1 MAATQSPS
9 QPAPDRV
16 PAGHPRDTTGQPG
29 AFGSPGDRAVYPPNI
44 YAPQAQAF
52 YYRGY
57 DNATGEWD
65 EYPPYINAEGL
76 EIGSPGVYNDNPSLV
91 FHAGYAYSPQMP
103 YGPYSPVT
111 TPLPSVGGD
120 AQLYSPQ
127 QFPFSGPPYY
137 QHLGP
142 NMSYITSPTPVS
154 QPEFNT
160 LVNIDQQGDNML
172 FGPRPSYPPPVGSI
186 GRGSFPGN
194 HGFYDQQQGFDG
206 LRSGGLWSDWSKP
219 SDRNRPLTPFSPP
232 VSPQPIGNLVSFG
245 QNVGMA
251 SQQQRSFYG
260 AGSGSSSYNRA
271 YLQSGYNQGSSFGS
285 ASISSLGTNS
295 RGWLSLENNRRR
307 GRSSVSLCGCNGS
320 LDILSEQNRGPRAS
334 KPKAQNTAEHGPSVE
349 TNKHIKPSAKI
360 HDESYNHPDFVI
372 EYEDAKFFIIKSY
385 SEDNVHKS
393 IKYGVWASTPNGNR
407 KLDTTYR
414 EAKEKQDPCPVFL
427 LFSVNASAQFCGVAE
442 MTGPVDFDKSVD
454 YWQQDKWNGQ
464 FPVKWHLIKDVP
476 NSQFRHIVLENND
489 NKPVTNSRDTQEVGI
504 PLELRKLWEFLSAL
518 GIFGPLNKIS
528 SVFSVLENPIGVES
542 RCSPVPNIKSEF
554 LQVKLEQGI
563 EMLSIFKNYETDM
576 SILDDFDFYEDR
588 QKAMQERKARQQGSI
603 MAGVVGESEHRN
615 AVTLPTD
622 IIKQM
627 TKSFA
632 QVVCLDESGKEGTVT
647 GSRVSSG
654 TDAYLKYKAREAWAY
669 LVRRMPVIGKLLSQ
683 SLKQSGSSLYS
694 SSNASSSS
702 SIDFWFQNERM
713 NFGYVWAT
721 PVALLVI
728 LIFHFSKRL
737 FSFPPPPP
745 PPKQHLVSSSPAS
758 TATDIG
764 FSNDRIS
771 EIVSEADLKFL
782 IEVLDEKLTEK
793 ESDKWENVTNKRNN
807 LLAYKA
813 KCFKPKD
820 APIKY
825 LSVMVFEDCTT
836 EVLRDFYMDNDYRNQ
851 WDKTI
856 VGHEQ
861 LQVDKTNGTEIGH
874 TVKKFPLLTPREYVL
889 AWRLWEGKDKTFY
902 CFIKDCEH
910 PLAARQKK
918 FVRVKFFRSVPG
930 RNACE
935 IKMFHQEDAGLN
947 VEMAKLA
954 FSRGIWSYVCKMNNA
969 LRKYSVISH
978 PPTGPAVTA
987 VSLIQKVPPGLE
999 TTNSRVDTQATLT
1012 LTAPQG
1018 LVNGEAKERKFSRRP
1033 SRKVI
1038 GNGLLLLGGIIC
1050 LSRGRSSLCAK
1061 VAMAYILTKL
1071 RKPDESSSQGMER

>member
-16 PAGHPRDTTGQPG
+16 PADSTKSLSLLIMDAEEKPAESDNMKEQPLSAKNETSVSPNSSQDTAPSGHPRDTTGQLG
-29 AFGSPGDRAVYPPNI
+29 AFGSPGDHAVYPPNI
-44 YAPQAQAF
+44 YAPQAQAL

-91 FHAGYAYSPQMP
+91 FHAGYGYSPQMP

-154 QPEFNT
+154 QPEFNA
-160 LVNIDQQGDNML
+160 LANIDQQGDNML

-194 HGFYDQQQGFDG
+194 HGFHDQQQGFDG

-219 SDRNRPLTPFSPP
+219 SDRNRPLTPFSPS
-232 VSPQPIGNLVSFG
+232 VSPQPIGNFVSFG

-260 AGSGSSSYNRA
+260 LGSGSNSYNRA
-271 YLQSGYNQGSSFGS
+271 YLQNGYNQGSSFGS
-285 ASISSLGTNS
+285 ASISSLGTNN

-320 LDILSEQNRGPRAS
+320 LDILSEQNRGPRAL
-334 KPKAQNTAEHGPSVE
+334 KPKAQNTGEHGPSVE
-349 TNKHIKPSAKI
+349 NNKHSKPSAKI
-360 HDESYNHPDFVI
+360 HDESYNQPDFVI
-372 EYEDAKFFIIKSY
+372 EYKDAKFFIIKSY

-454 YWQQDKWNGQ
+454 YWQQDKWSGQ
-464 FPVKWHLIKDVP
+464 FPVKWHFIKDVP

-489 NKPVTNSRDTQEVGI
+489 NKPVTNSRDTQEV
-504 PLELRKLWEFLSAL
+504 
-518 GIFGPLNKIS
+518 
-528 SVFSVLENPIGVES
+528 
-542 RCSPVPNIKSEF
+542 
-554 LQVKLEQGI
+554 KLEQGI
-563 EMLSIFKNYETDM
+563 EMLNIFKNYETDM
-576 SILDDFDFYEDR
+576 SIIDDFDFYEDR
-588 QKAMQERKARQQGSI
+588 QKAMQERKARQQASL
-603 MAGVVGESEHRN
+603 MAAGVVGESEHRN

-632 QVVCLDESGKEGTVT
+632 QVVCLDESSKEGTVT
-647 GSRVSSG
+647 DRVSSG
-654 TDAYLKYKAREAWAY
+654 SDGSAGARVKLEDG
-669 LVRRMPVIGKLLSQ
+669 ITTICEGKMSFFGF
-683 SLKQSGSSLYS
+683 SGSSLHS

-702 SIDFWFQNERM
+702 MDFWFQNERI
-713 NFGYVWAT
+713 NFGYGWAA
-721 PVALLVI
+721 PFALLVI

-737 FSFPPPPP
+737 FSSSSSSPPP
-745 PPKQHLVSSSPAS
+745 PPKRNLVSSSPAS
-758 TATDIG
+758 TATDSG
-764 FSNDRIS
+764 SSNYRVS

-793 ESDKWENVTNKRNN
+793 ESEKWENVTNKRNN
-807 LLAYKA
+807 LLAYTA

-825 LSVMVFEDCTT
+825 LSVMVFENCTT

-856 VGHEQ
+856 VEHEQ
-861 LQVDKTNGTEIGH
+861 LQVDRTNGTEIGH
-874 TVKKFPLLTPREYVL
+874 TIKKFPLLTPREYVL

-978 PPTGPAVTA
+978 PQTGPAVTA
-987 VSLIQKVPPGLE
+987 VSLTQKVPPELE
-999 TTNSRVDTQATLT
+999 TMNSLTDTQATLT
-1012 LTAPQG
+1012 LTAPRG
-1018 LVNGEAKERKFSRRP
+1018 LVTGEAKEKKFPRP
-1033 SRKVI
+1033 SRKII

-1061 VAMAYILTKL
+1061 VAMAFILTKL
-1071 RKPDESSSQGMER
+1071 RKRDESSSQGRER